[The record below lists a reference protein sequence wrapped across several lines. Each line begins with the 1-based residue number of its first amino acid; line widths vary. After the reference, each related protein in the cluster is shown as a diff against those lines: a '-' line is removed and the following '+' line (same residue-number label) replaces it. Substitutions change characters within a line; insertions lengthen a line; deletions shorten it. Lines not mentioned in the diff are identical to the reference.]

1 MSPPFYADL
10 GKNARD
16 VFSKGYHFGL
26 LKLDVKTKTNTGVE
40 FSTGGVH
47 NHDTG
52 NIFGSLE
59 TKYKFK
65 EYGVTFTEKW
75 NTDNVLATEI
85 ALSDFC
91 EGAKLSCDT
100 SFAPHSGDKTLRM
113 KAEFRNE
120 SCALNLD
127 TDFKSGGP
135 VVKGGAVL
143 GYGGWLCGYQTSFD
157 TAKSKLT
164 ENKFSMGFTTKD
176 FILNTSINDV
186 RLFSGSIFHKV
197 SNKLETGIQISWASD
212 NNETDFGIGCKYNL
226 DPDAALRIKVN
237 NQSLIGLGY
246 SQKLREGVTLSLS
259 TQIDG
264 KNFNEGGHKVGFC
277 LELEA

>member
-1 MSPPFYADL
+1 MAPPFYADL

-16 VFSKGYHFGL
+16 VFGKGYHFGL
-26 LKLDVKTKTNTGVE
+26 LKLDVKTKTSTGVE
-40 FSTGGVH
+40 FSTGGVS
-47 NHDTG
+47 NQDTG
-52 NIFGSLE
+52 KVFGSLE

-91 EGAKLSCDT
+91 EGAKLSCNT
-100 SFAPHSGDKTLRM
+100 SFAPHSGDKTLQM

-120 SCALNLD
+120 TAALNLN
-127 TDFKSGGP
+127 TDFKAGGP
-135 VVKGGAVL
+135 VVTGGAVV
-143 GYGGWLCGYQTSFD
+143 GYGGWLCGYQTAFD
-157 TAKSKLT
+157 TSQSKLT

-176 FILNTSINDV
+176 FILNTSINNG

-197 SNKLETGIQISWASD
+197 SNRLETGIQINWASD
-212 NNETDFGIGCKYNL
+212 NNDTDFGIGCKYNL

-259 TQIDG
+259 TQIDA
-264 KNFNEGGHKVGFC
+264 KNFNEGGHKVGFS

>member
-52 NIFGSLE
+52 KIFGSLE

-65 EYGVTFTEKW
+65 EYGVTFSEKW
-75 NTDNVLATEI
+75 NTDNVLATEV

-91 EGAKLSCDT
+91 EGAKLLCDT
-100 SFAPHSGDKTLRM
+100 SFAPHSGDKSLRM
-113 KAEFRNE
+113 KAEFKNE
-120 SCALNLD
+120 SCALNLY

-135 VVKGGAVL
+135 VIRSGAVL
-143 GYGGWLCGYQTSFD
+143 GYGGWLCGYQASFD
-157 TAKSKLT
+157 TSKSKLT
-164 ENKFSMGFTTKD
+164 ENKFAMGFSTKD
-176 FILNTSINDV
+176 FILNTAIDDG
-186 RLFSGSIFHKV
+186 RLFNGTIFHKV
-197 SNKLETGIQISWASD
+197 SNRLETGIQITWASD
-212 NNETDFGIGCKYNL
+212 NNDTDFGIGCKYNL
-226 DPDAALRIKVN
+226 DPDAALRVKVN

-259 TQIDG
+259 TQIDA
-264 KNFNEGGHKVGFC
+264 KNFNEGGHKLGFC